1 MEKLP
6 DGNILLFMQG
16 MHLAILYPKTGKI
29 KEMKVAGMPE
39 YGNFDPAFAKL
50 DSYGNVWLGTK
61 RDGLYLI
68 DMKRKSMC
76 SAKVLNDTHI
86 EGMVEDRNRQLW
98 VTTMRDAFF
107 VTFKSKVFM
116 MNGLLSASQD
126 RDNWQFY
133 NNSICLSPDGDVVFG
148 SSMGCKFMP
157 QDAMYTD
164 FMQTPAGI
172 HAAELL
178 NIYGMEVKKTD
189 GKVLAATD
197 EISHLDSYTFAYD
210 ENDLR
215 FNFYYPSF
223 SRRSALMCQYK
234 LEGYDH
240 DWQVPTF
247 GKAIKEDKLQDVFK
261 RYYQL
266 ADTQN
271 PNLYGWGTGIG
282 LYYVKRLVE
291 LHHGSIMVKNVHEVS
306 ETSAEA
312 SLRNG
317 VEFTFC
323 LPMDRS
329 IYNKVEI
336 AEQEKRVMQIP
347 LSADCSMEAKSEEN
361 KKMNRP
367 KILVVDDDVD
377 VAQYLRH
384 IFASDYEVVNRYSAE
399 EALADLEEVKPD
411 LILSDIIMDKMSGY
425 EFCRVLKNDLM
436 FSHIPVILI
445 TAMSKMSEQI
455 EGLKLGAVAYVT
467 KPFDPAYLKALVVSQ
482 LQNMQTLR
490 QRLGESTET
499 ESLSEKV
506 ADTLSEQDRK
516 FMDELYRLMEKH
528 SNEQN
533 LSVSTMCKDMLISP
547 AKFNYKVKEL
557 TGETPGIFF
566 RKYKLNRAAAWLRE
580 GKYNVSEIAVLTGF
594 STAAHFSVA
603 FKKQFGVS
611 PSEYQ

>member
-1 MEKLP
+1 MAAVPIIFNLNNIVKYDDKHAWMVSEHQVASCRISDECADVLHKSPVLKSLLGYGLKVGDALYVCSEGRNLLRFRFDNLQPDTIPIPSAYYDHETKMEKLT

-50 DSYGNVWLGTK
+50 DSYGNVWLDLDKLEKILGNLFTNALK
-61 RDGLYLI
+61 HTEPGGVIRL
-68 DMKRKSMC
+68 
-76 SAKVLNDTHI
+76 
-86 EGMVEDRNRQLW
+86 Q
-98 VTTMRDAFF
+98 
-107 VTFKSKVFM
+107 
-116 MNGLLSASQD
+116 
-126 RDNWQFY
+126 
-133 NNSICLSPDGDVVFG
+133 
-148 SSMGCKFMP
+148 
-157 QDAMYTD
+157 
-164 FMQTPAGI
+164 AG
-172 HAAELL
+172 
-178 NIYGMEVKKTD
+178 VKDKM
-189 GKVLAATD
+189 L
-197 EISHLDSYTFAYD
+197 EISV
-210 ENDLR
+210 
-215 FNFYYPSF
+215 FNS
-223 SRRSALMCQYK
+223 
-234 LEGYDH
+234 
-240 DWQVPTF
+240 

-347 LSADCSMEAKSEEN
+347 LSADCSMEAKPEEN

-482 LQNMQTLR
+482 LQNMQLLR

-566 RKYKLNRAAAWLRE
+566 RKYKLNRAAAWLRG

>member
-1 MEKLP
+1 MAAVPIIFNLNNIVKYDDKHAWMVSEHQVASCRISDECADVLHKSPVLKSLLGYGLKVGDALYVCSEGRNLLRFRFDNLQPDTISIPSPYYDHETKMEKLT

-50 DSYGNVWLGTK
+50 DSYGNVWLDLDKLEKILGNLFTNALK
-61 RDGLYLI
+61 HTEPGGVIRL
-68 DMKRKSMC
+68 
-76 SAKVLNDTHI
+76 
-86 EGMVEDRNRQLW
+86 Q
-98 VTTMRDAFF
+98 
-107 VTFKSKVFM
+107 
-116 MNGLLSASQD
+116 
-126 RDNWQFY
+126 
-133 NNSICLSPDGDVVFG
+133 
-148 SSMGCKFMP
+148 
-157 QDAMYTD
+157 
-164 FMQTPAGI
+164 AG
-172 HAAELL
+172 
-178 NIYGMEVKKTD
+178 VKDKM
-189 GKVLAATD
+189 L
-197 EISHLDSYTFAYD
+197 EISV
-210 ENDLR
+210 
-215 FNFYYPSF
+215 FNS
-223 SRRSALMCQYK
+223 
-234 LEGYDH
+234 
-240 DWQVPTF
+240 

-347 LSADCSMEAKSEEN
+347 LSADCSMEAKPEEN

-482 LQNMQTLR
+482 LQNMQLLR